1 LKPSGQKEKE
11 KAKGRRGNKLAQ
23 IIKRGNTYTIRVSA
37 GFDSKGKR
45 IKKNLSWSPEPG
57 MTAKQIEKE
66 LAHQSAMFEK
76 KVTSG
81 SVIDSKIKFADFA
94 TLWMKDYAEKQLAPK
109 TIFEYGRLLP
119 RIYEAIGHI
128 RLDRLQPQYLMEFYN
143 NLAEEGMKESQSF
156 YSLPDLDKKISTLSK
171 STEAFARLS
180 GISSRTIR
188 GACKGMNVSAQSA
201 RAISAALGG
210 PVTDYFNPDG
220 VVQKLSGNTV
230 KHYHRLISS
239 ILQMAVKWQV
249 IESNPCSRV
258 MAPKA
263 ERKESHY
270 LDEEQAKHVIQLLE
284 NEPIKRQTM
293 ITLLIYSGMRR
304 GEACGLQWSD
314 IDFKNNLI
322 HVRRAIIYIPGQGV
336 FGTNTKTLSSVRTIK
351 LSAIA
356 FTLLKKYKKYQDEER
371 LRLGISWQ
379 DTYREK
385 AEAENKEYKPIEWLF
400 TTWDGMPMNPDSI
413 TSWFHD
419 FVKRNNLP
427 PVSIHSLRHTNATL
441 MIAGGANIRTVSN
454 RLGHAQTSTTSNIY
468 AHAIQSADAAAADT
482 LENLLN
488 PKALNHTGH
497 KVDTN

>member
-1 LKPSGQKEKE
+1 M
-11 KAKGRRGNKLAQ
+11 AQ
-23 IIKRGNTYTIRVSA
+23 VIKRGDSYTIRVSA
-37 GFDSKGKR
+37 GFDSTGKR
-45 IKKNLSWSPEPG
+45 IKKNLTWSPDPG

-66 LAHQSAMFEK
+66 LAQQVAVFEK

-81 SVIDSKIKFADFA
+81 AVIDSKIKFIDFA
-94 TLWMKDYAEKQLAPK
+94 ALWMKDYAEKQLAPK
-109 TIFEYGRLLP
+109 TVFEYGRLLV
-119 RIYEAIGHI
+119 RTNAAIGHI
-128 RLDRLQPQYLMEFYN
+128 RLDRLQPQNLMEFYN
-143 NLAEEGMKESQSF
+143 NLAEDGMKESQSL
-156 YSLPDLDKKISTLSK
+156 SPLPDLNKKIHAATK
-171 STEAFARLS
+171 SIEEFARLF
-180 GISSRTIR
+180 GISSRTIHCV
-188 GACKGMNVSAQSA
+188 CKGTNVSSKSAQ
-201 RAISAALGG
+201 AISTALGG
-210 PVTDYFNPDG
+210 SVTDYFKSSGID
-220 VVQKLSGNTV
+220 QKLSGNTV

-270 LDEEQAKHVIQLLE
+270 LDEKQAKHVIELLE
-284 NEPIKRQTM
+284 NEPVKRRTI

-304 GEACGLQWSD
+304 GEACGLQWPD

-322 HVRRAIIYIPGQGV
+322 HIRRAILYIPGQGV
-336 FGTNTKTLSSVRTIK
+336 FNTNTKTLSSVRTIK
-351 LSAIA
+351 LSAIT
-356 FTLLKKYKKYQDEER
+356 FTLLKKYKKWQDEER
-371 LRLGISWQ
+371 LHLGVSWQ
-379 DTYREK
+379 SADREK
-385 AEAENKEYKPIEWLF
+385 AKTENKEYEPIEWLF

-419 FVKRNNLP
+419 FVIRNNLP
-427 PVSIHSLRHTNATL
+427 SVSIHSLRHTNATL
-441 MIAGGANIRTVSN
+441 MIAGGANIRTVSS

-488 PKALNHTGH
+488 PEQKNSTGH